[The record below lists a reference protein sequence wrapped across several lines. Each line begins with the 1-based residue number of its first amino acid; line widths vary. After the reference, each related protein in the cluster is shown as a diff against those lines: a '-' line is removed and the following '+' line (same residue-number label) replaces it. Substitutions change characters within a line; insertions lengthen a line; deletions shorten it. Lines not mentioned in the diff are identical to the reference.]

1 MTVSQSRA
9 ASGRRQGG
17 ISLVVVMILLVITA
31 LLGIAILRSAM
42 MQERMS
48 ANVRDRSLAF
58 QAAEAALRYAQADVL
73 GGAAWDITPPAPG
86 AACTADGVCPT
97 DAAAAWKEVPLAS
110 YNFANAGLE
119 AAPEYWIEYIG
130 TGPAIPG
137 GCDVVGP
144 EDVSDINC
152 VNPIYRITARS
163 RSEGR
168 ADVVIQASVM
178 SRLPDLG
185 I

>member
-1 MTVSQSRA
+1 
-9 ASGRRQGG
+9 
-17 ISLVVVMILLVITA
+17 MILLVITA

-58 QAAEAALRYAQADVL
+58 QAAEAALRYAQEDVL
-73 GGAAWDITPPAPG
+73 DAATWDITPPAAG
-86 AACTADGVCPT
+86 ATCTASGVCPT
-97 DAAAAWKEVPLAS
+97 GAAAVWRQVPVGS
-110 YNFANAGLE
+110 YNFSDAGLE
-119 AAPEYWIEYIG
+119 SAPEYWIEYIG
-130 TGPAIPG
+130 TGPSIPG

-144 EDVSDINC
+144 DEVRNINC

-178 SRLPDLG
+178 SRIPDLG